1 LSALTCAYALVFAA
15 WLGAGPG
22 CGGATHSAGT
32 PGSAG
37 ASGSGGGAAGQS
49 TAGVGAAGFGGHAGT
64 AAAGAAGSTAGAD
77 AGPAADTGPSIDTGA
92 TTDAPASGGDAPL
105 VDCPGGGTGTQL
117 LGSASLLD
125 LKTCLVWQRAPSTTN
140 MTNKR
145 AGKFCAALEQDGW
158 TDWRV
163 PAPEELA
170 TWPNIAANAN
180 ANAYVTNPIYIP
192 IADTVMA
199 GCTGDSHSCNIAEYN
214 AGSLACAWQGV
225 DFAGPFVCVRGTA
238 KPSTTATA
246 YSAATCDACRS
257 HVGGAAPDVK
267 IADCLPYAN

>member
-1 LSALTCAYALVFAA
+1 MRAPVTAGACALVCAA
-15 WLGAGPG
+15 WLGAAPG
-22 CGGATHSAGT
+22 CGGGARSVGDQ
-32 PGSAG
+32 GGAG
-37 ASGSGGGAAGQS
+37 ASGSGGGSAGES
-49 TAGVGAAGFGGHAGT
+49 AGPDG
-64 AAAGAAGSTAGAD
+64 AAGAAGHAGASGGAAGSTTD
-77 AGPAADTGPSIDTGA
+77 ADASPATDTGPPIEAGPAN
-92 TTDAPASGGDAPL
+92 DAHETGGDAPV
-105 VDCPGGGTGTQL
+105 VDCVPGTGTQL
-117 LGSASLLD
+117 VGSASLLD
-125 LKTCLVWQRAPSTTN
+125 RKTCLVWQRAPSATN

-145 AGKFCAALEQDGW
+145 AAKYCANLEQDGW

-170 TWPNIAANAN
+170 TWPNLAANAN

-192 IADTVMA
+192 IAAAVAD

-214 AGSLACAWQGV
+214 AGALACAWQGV

-246 YSAATCDACRS
+246 YAAVTCDPCRS

-267 IADCLPYAN
+267 IADCLPYAH

>member
-1 LSALTCAYALVFAA
+1 MACAYALVCAA

-22 CGGATHSAGT
+22 CGGATHSAGN

-37 ASGSGGGAAGQS
+37 ASGSSGGAAGQS
-49 TAGVGAAGFGGHAGT
+49 TAGVGAVGVGGNAGAASG
-64 AAAGAAGSTAGAD
+64 AAGATAGAD
-77 AGPAADTGPSIDTGA
+77 AGPVVDTAPATDTGP
-92 TTDAPASGGDAPL
+92 TTDAPASGGDAPI

-145 AGKFCAALEQDGW
+145 AGKFCATLVQDGW

-192 IADTVMA
+192 ATDTVMA

-246 YSAATCDACRS
+246 YSA
-257 HVGGAAPDVK
+257 
-267 IADCLPYAN
+267 

>member
-1 LSALTCAYALVFAA
+1 MTDADAR
-15 WLGAGPG
+15 
-22 CGGATHSAGT
+22 
-32 PGSAG
+32 
-37 ASGSGGGAAGQS
+37 AS
-49 TAGVGAAGFGGHAGT
+49 TDTGT
-64 AAAGAAGSTAGAD
+64 ATE
-77 AGPAADTGPSIDTGA
+77 TGGV
-92 TTDAPASGGDAPL
+92 TDAHEPGGDAPV
-105 VDCPGGGTGTQL
+105 VDCSAGTGTQL

-125 LKTCLVWQRAPSTTN
+125 RKTCLVWQRAPSATN

-145 AGKFCAALEQDGW
+145 AAKFCATLDQDGW

-192 IADTVMA
+192 IAATVA
-199 GCTGDSHSCNIAEYN
+199 DGCMGDSHSCNIAEYN

-225 DFAGPFVCVRGTA
+225 DFAGPFVCVRGTT
-238 KPSTTATA
+238 KPSTTASA
-246 YSAATCDACRS
+246 YAAAACDACRS
-257 HVGGAAPDVK
+257 HVGAATADVK